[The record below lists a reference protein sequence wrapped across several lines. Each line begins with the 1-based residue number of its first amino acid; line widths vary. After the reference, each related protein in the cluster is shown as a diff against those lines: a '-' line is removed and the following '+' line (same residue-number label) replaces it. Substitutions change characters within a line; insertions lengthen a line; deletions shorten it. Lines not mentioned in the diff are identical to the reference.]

1 MALKLQRQY
10 DYYKEHQQEFLAK
23 HYGKFVVI
31 SEDLDVTF
39 MDTWD
44 DAVML
49 GLTAYKE
56 GSYFI
61 EECVESEPLRIG
73 RNRILLTKERGFC

>member
-1 MALKLQRQY
+1 MALKLQKQY

-49 GLTAYKE
+49 GLTVYKE

-61 EECVESEPLRIG
+61 EECVESEPINMMG
-73 RNRILLTKERGFC
+73 VRILDKE

>member
-1 MALKLQRQY
+1 MALKIQKQY
-10 DYYKEHQQEFLAK
+10 DYYKEHQKEFLAK

-31 SEDLDVTF
+31 SEGLDVTF

-56 GSYFI
+56 GTYFI
-61 EECVESEPLRIG
+61 EECVESEPIYMMG
-73 RNRILLTKERGFC
+73 VRILDKE